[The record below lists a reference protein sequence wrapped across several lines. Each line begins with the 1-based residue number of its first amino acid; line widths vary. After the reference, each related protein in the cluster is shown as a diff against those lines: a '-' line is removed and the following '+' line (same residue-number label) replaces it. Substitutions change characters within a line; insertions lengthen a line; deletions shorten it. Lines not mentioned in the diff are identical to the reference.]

1 MKRNAAFIIVL
12 LIGILLIACQGEPK
26 PAPLSYGE
34 SAMEQ
39 TIGEASPTPALTQNT
54 EEPNITPKQTSAPE
68 NEPEAAVST
77 SWPSW
82 INPEIGKHEVTITV
96 VSVENPKPPDD
107 YITSEKPILPEN
119 VSPQRNH
126 KVPGSDPVLLTIYR
140 QAGLP

>member
-68 NEPEAAVST
+68 NEPEAAVSP

-96 VSVENPKPPDD
+96 VSVKNPNPPDD
-107 YITSEKPILPEN
+107 YKIKQISELPKVETEGK
-119 VSPQRNH
+119 VS
-126 KVPGSDPVLLTIYR
+126 
-140 QAGLP
+140 

>member
-68 NEPEAAVST
+68 NELGSSGIPELAFVDQSGNRKT
-77 SWPSW
+77 
-82 INPEIGKHEVTITV
+82 
-96 VSVENPKPPDD
+96 
-107 YITSEKPILPEN
+107 
-119 VSPQRNH
+119 
-126 KVPGSDPVLLTIYR
+126 
-140 QAGLP
+140 